1 MRVQEPDPD
10 PARRVF
16 SEAAVGEGDYPGW
29 AALFP
34 TLDVREHAF
43 HLLYKQ
49 HGGSGLD
56 LDYDAV
62 MDMEFNEI
70 EWWVEKLNNKRE
82 QEADALKGPTTG

>member
-1 MRVQEPDPD
+1 MRLQQQGAD

-16 SEAAVGEGDYPGW
+16 SEAAVEKGDYPGW
-29 AALFP
+29 ACLFP
-34 TLDVREHAF
+34 TFDVRGHAF

-56 LDYDAV
+56 LTYHDV

-70 EWWVEKLNNKRE
+70 EWWVEQLNDARE
-82 QEADALKGPTTG
+82 REAKALSSPT